1 MAVSYTGSNGAIL
14 SSGEL
19 QIVCF
24 FFLIHG
30 FYNTMQTPGSV
41 GPAMVYPPKVE
52 ERSWR
57 TLPSRVSGVWL
68 TAVCFGLVVVFGYFD
83 YLTGYEQSFL
93 LFYLIPIALAC
104 WSGNLALGIV
114 FSVLSVATWVIS
126 DLAAGV
132 PAVGFWNAGMAL
144 ASYIVFTVLLSKL
157 RGLFTELDQRV
168 RDRTLALRREI
179 AERER
184 LDREVAEVGDRE
196 RRRLGQELHDGLC
209 QHLTGT
215 ALTAQTLREKLA
227 ARSAQEVAEADK
239 VVRYIEEGID
249 LSRNLAR
256 GLFSPELEPEG
267 LMVALQALADN
278 MTERFGIACTFDS
291 DGIIG
296 MSDSTVATQ
305 LYRIAQEAVMN
316 AVKHAEAQHVHIHL
330 METKTDVTLAVTDD
344 GVGLPSELPHR
355 PGLGL
360 SLMSHGAALVGADFQ
375 VKRNSQGGT
384 TVICKASVQG

>member
-1 MAVSYTGSNGAIL
+1 
-14 SSGEL
+14 
-19 QIVCF
+19 
-24 FFLIHG
+24 
-30 FYNTMQTPGSV
+30 MQTPGSV

-57 TLPSRVSGVWL
+57 TLPSRVSAVWL
-68 TAVCFGLVVVFGYFD
+68 TALCFGLVVVFGYFD

-93 LFYLIPIALAC
+93 LFYLIPISLAC

-114 FSVLSVATWVIS
+114 FSILSVATWITS

-144 ASYIVFTVLLSKL
+144 TSYIVFTVLLSKL

-291 DGIIG
+291 DRHHRDERLDRRDTIVSHCAGG
-296 MSDSTVATQ
+296 SDECGQTCRGAARSHSPDGNKNRRDPGGHRRRSGTAERVAAPS
-305 LYRIAQEAVMN
+305 RARAQP
-316 AVKHAEAQHVHIHL
+316 
-330 METKTDVTLAVTDD
+330 DV
-344 GVGLPSELPHR
+344 PRSR
-355 PGLGL
+355 PGRRGF
-360 SLMSHGAALVGADFQ
+360 SS
-375 VKRNSQGGT
+375 
-384 TVICKASVQG
+384 